1 MKNYLYLILIIL
13 SFFSCTKENLVVEK
27 RNYKMGFTT
36 FPYDFSV
43 EAVNSTYSFIK
54 QNADIYS
61 EQIDNKIPWESLLN
75 QTDFPTA
82 FVENIDGKISRKI
95 NSHQLLLSVSLLN
108 DFRNDLKEGY
118 NEQIPIYNSLT
129 DEHIENAYFRY
140 LEYLVDRFSPDYLV
154 MAMEVNELKRS
165 NPSKWNEYKL
175 LSDKLRVRLK
185 SKYPTLKLAE
195 SFTLHTW
202 YQQSTDFINDVRTQS
217 EKSDFLATSFYAFVM
232 QKHTKAEFQ
241 GAFDFL
247 HTQTSKSIA
256 FVETNAL
263 AQDLSIPNLNN
274 LFIPSSEAEQNIY
287 LETLLENA
295 QTNNYEFVIWW
306 AHRDYDKL
314 LAYFP
319 KESQDLGSIWRD
331 TGLLDETGK
340 ERPAFSTWRKYFEM

>member
-1 MKNYLYLILIIL
+1 MKNYLVLILIAL
-13 SFFSCTKENLVVEK
+13 CFFSCSKDDVEVEK
-27 RNYKMGFTT
+27 RTYKMGCTT
-36 FPYDFSV
+36 FPYDFSI
-43 EAVNSTYSFIK
+43 EAVNSTYSFIE

-61 EQIDNKIPWESLLN
+61 EQIDDKIPWESLLN
-75 QTDFPTA
+75 QTAFPAA

-95 NSHQLLLSVSLLN
+95 NSHKLLLSVSLLN

-118 NEQIPIYNSLT
+118 NGQIPTYTSLADT
-129 DEHIENAYFRY
+129 HLENAYFN
-140 LEYLVDRFSPDYLV
+140 YLVYLVGRFNPDYLV

-175 LSDKLRVRLK
+175 LSDKLRTRLK
-185 SKYPTLKLAE
+185 AKYPTLKLAE

-217 EKSDFLATSFYAFVM
+217 EKSDFLAVSFYAFVM

-274 LFIPSSEAEQNIY
+274 LFIPSSEEEQNIY

-295 QTNNYEFVIWW
+295 QVNNYEFVIWW

-319 KESQDLGSIWRD
+319 EETKDLGSIWRD
-331 TGLLDETGK
+331 TGLLDENGK
-340 ERPAFSTWRKYFEM
+340 ERPAFSTWRKNFER